1 MSGHQYDEGHT
12 IAGWTGC
19 VIATA
24 GSAVA
29 GVGIVGWRPGIW
41 VGSVIMGLAALV
53 VWGLHLAGW
62 GKPPGVRTTDQW
74 GLRVRDR
81 SARHGHVG
89 CLWCQLAGRRGDPVR
104 TVAVPK
110 PAVPAS
116 RTESQADQLS

>member
-24 GSAVA
+24 GAAVA

-41 VGSVIMGLAALV
+41 VGSVIMASAALV

-62 GKPPGVRTTDQW
+62 GKPPGVRATDQW

-81 SARHGHVG
+81 SARQGHAG
-89 CLWCQLAGRRGDPVR
+89 CLWCRLAGRRGDPVR
-104 TVAVPK
+104 AVAVPN

-116 RTESQADQLS
+116 RSESQADQLS